1 MRNVAINLRFFFQQ
15 FPYNTLQQAELIVL
29 FDFVD
34 ILCFN
39 DSMVSVQTAFTPN
52 TWDSNLYLTFCTI
65 TRGAV
70 DDKVFA
76 KC

>member
-1 MRNVAINLRFFFQQ
+1 MRNVAINLSFFV
-15 FPYNTLQQAELIVL
+15 NNALQQAELIVL

-52 TWDSNLYLTFCTI
+52 TWDSNLY
-65 TRGAV
+65 
-70 DDKVFA
+70 
-76 KC
+76 